1 MPLCRV
7 CGHAGES
14 IICRADR
21 HFGNAFWCAEHAAM
35 QLRLAMPCMPPC
47 RHAGDICYAAHAAMP
62 PCNLYLLCRACH
74 HHAAMPLIFSMLRMP
89 PCQLIFTMPSMP
101 SCRLTE
107 HAIMPVEIV
116 YAEHAT
122 MPSRGRLKYSMP
134 PCHHAK
140 VLTLLKGGF
149 V

>member
-1 MPLCRV
+1 
-7 CGHAGES
+7 
-14 IICRADR
+14 
-21 HFGNAFWCAEHAAM
+21 
-35 QLRLAMPCMPPC
+35 
-47 RHAGDICYAAHAAMP
+47 
-62 PCNLYLLCRACH
+62 
-74 HHAAMPLIFSMLRMP
+74 MLRMP

-149 V
+149 VWIGLESIYHPRTSAIKLTIYGNSNI